1 MLMSAVYDEHSYG
14 SAPQG
19 GDINYLFDGVSLRL
33 VPRAEGPKQG
43 GLLSKFYSATK
54 VNTIGK
60 PFSNLAVPYAP
71 GFYIDKYGKASWL

>member
-19 GDINYLFDGVSLRL
+19 GDINYLFDSVSLRL

-60 PFSNLAVPYAP
+60 PFLNLAVPYAP